1 MKNFYRDGGLVI
13 SVSALVVALVIIQ
26 GYIYTKDI
34 NIFWVSAPFVVLI
47 GGFAIGKLIQVT
59 RKTFQYYARIDD
71 ELESKMHMSVH
82 SFPMS
87 AVIIDSAGRIVWTNG
102 KFTEEFP
109 DCCEYGMELS
119 NITDIPPADF
129 FTDDGITVR
138 YNDSVYKV
146 FARIP
151 DEDEA
156 KELTLLFFKNITDI
170 TALETEKKL
179 SQPVVILFMVD
190 GYEELISGC
199 LESEKAHVSVQIDKL
214 LEDFAGQTTG
224 VLRKNASDRFIAVI
238 EERHLQEIL
247 RNKVEI
253 LDKAREIF
261 VNDRLNVTMSI
272 GIGRTGKTLKESEQ
286 FARQALEM
294 ALGRGGDQAA
304 VKTDNGFEFYGGVS
318 KGVER
323 HTKVKTR
330 IIANSLLE
338 LVDNADKIFIM
349 GHKYSDLDSVGSSVG
364 LTCAIRNLGK
374 SAWAVCDYNTSLAK
388 VLIDR
393 FPHVDGEEPLFTE
406 PADAMEELT
415 DNSLLIIC
423 DTHNP
428 LIIESKELYEKAKK
442 IVVIDHHRKMV
453 NYIDNAVI
461 FHHEPYASSAS
472 EMVTEL
478 IQYFGEAGKLR
489 AVQAECLLAGIMLDT
504 KNFVMKTGVRTFEA
518 AAVLRKMGADTITV
532 KKMFSSSID
541 SYKRKTQIVAEAEIY
556 RKCAIAPC
564 DFYAD
569 DLRIVAPQAAD
580 ELLTIKNVDASFVL
594 FKTMSNEI
602 SISAR
607 SMGNLNVQL
616 IMEALGGGG
625 HQTMAGAQLKD
636 VTVNEVLDTL
646 KKSIDDYY
654 LSLIKVN
661 SNDNKTCLL
670 YTSPSPRD

>member
-34 NIFWVSAPFVVLI
+34 NVFWVSAPFVVLI

-138 YNDSVYKV
+138 YKDSVYKV
-146 FARIP
+146 FARTP
-151 DEDEA
+151 DENEA

-374 SAWAVCDYNTSLAK
+374 SAWAVCDYSTSLAK

-442 IVVIDHHRKMV
+442 VVVIDHHRKMV

-636 VTVNEVLDTL
+636 VTVNEALDTL

-661 SNDNKTCLL
+661 SNYNKTAQR
-670 YTSPSPRD
+670 S

>member
-13 SVSALVVALVIIQ
+13 SVSALVIALVIIQ

-34 NIFWVSAPFVVLI
+34 NVFWLSAPFVVLI

-138 YNDSVYKV
+138 YKDKVYKV

-179 SQPVVILFMVD
+179 SQPVVVLFMVD

-214 LEDFAGQTTG
+214 LEDFVGQTTG

-261 VNDRLNVTMSI
+261 VNDHLNVTMSI

-374 SAWAVCDYNTSLAK
+374 SAWTVCDYNTSLAK

-442 IVVIDHHRKMV
+442 VVVIDHHRKMV

-636 VTVNEVLDTL
+636 VTVNEALDTL

-661 SNDNKTCLL
+661 SNDNKTAQR
-670 YTSPSPRD
+670 S

>member
-34 NIFWVSAPFVVLI
+34 NVFWVSAPFVVLI

-138 YNDSVYKV
+138 YKDSVYKV

-151 DEDEA
+151 DENEA

-556 RKCAIAPC
+556 RKCAISPC

-661 SNDNKTCLL
+661 SNDNKTAQR
-670 YTSPSPRD
+670 S

>member
-34 NIFWVSAPFVVLI
+34 NVFWVSAPFVVLI

-138 YNDSVYKV
+138 YKDSVYKV

-151 DEDEA
+151 DENEA

-214 LEDFAGQTTG
+214 LEDFEGQTTG

-442 IVVIDHHRKMV
+442 VVVIDHHRKMV

-478 IQYFGEAGKLR
+478 IQYFGEAGTLR

-636 VTVNEVLDTL
+636 VTVNEALDTL

-661 SNDNKTCLL
+661 SNDNKTAQR
-670 YTSPSPRD
+670 S

>member
-261 VNDRLNVTMSI
+261 VNDRHNVTMSI

-661 SNDNKTCLL
+661 SNDNKTAQR
-670 YTSPSPRD
+670 S

>member
-1 MKNFYRDGGLVI
+1 
-13 SVSALVVALVIIQ
+13 
-26 GYIYTKDI
+26 
-34 NIFWVSAPFVVLI
+34 
-47 GGFAIGKLIQVT
+47 
-59 RKTFQYYARIDD
+59 
-71 ELESKMHMSVH
+71 
-82 SFPMS
+82 MS

-138 YNDSVYKV
+138 YKDKVYKV

-151 DEDEA
+151 DENEA

-374 SAWAVCDYNTSLAK
+374 SAWTVCDYKTSLAK

-442 IVVIDHHRKMV
+442 VVVIDHHRKMV

-636 VTVNEVLDTL
+636 VTVNEALDTL

-661 SNDNKTCLL
+661 SNDNKTAQR
-670 YTSPSPRD
+670 S

>member
-34 NIFWVSAPFVVLI
+34 NVFWVSAPFVVLI

-138 YNDSVYKV
+138 YKDSVYKV

-151 DEDEA
+151 DENEA

-224 VLRKNASDRFIAVI
+224 VLRKNASDRFIAII

-374 SAWAVCDYNTSLAK
+374 SAWAVCDYSTSLAK

-661 SNDNKTCLL
+661 SNDNKTAQR
-670 YTSPSPRD
+670 S

>member
-34 NIFWVSAPFVVLI
+34 NVFWVSAPFVVLI

-138 YNDSVYKV
+138 YKDSVYKV

-151 DEDEA
+151 DENEA

-199 LESEKAHVSVQIDKL
+199 LESEKAYVSVQIDKL

-374 SAWAVCDYNTSLAK
+374 SAWAVCDYSTSLAK

-661 SNDNKTCLL
+661 SNDNKTAQR
-670 YTSPSPRD
+670 S

>member
-1 MKNFYRDGGLVI
+1 
-13 SVSALVVALVIIQ
+13 
-26 GYIYTKDI
+26 
-34 NIFWVSAPFVVLI
+34 
-47 GGFAIGKLIQVT
+47 
-59 RKTFQYYARIDD
+59 
-71 ELESKMHMSVH
+71 
-82 SFPMS
+82 MS

-102 KFTEEFP
+102 KFTKEFP

-138 YNDSVYKV
+138 YKDSVYKV

-442 IVVIDHHRKMV
+442 VVVIDHHRKMV

-636 VTVNEVLDTL
+636 VTVNEALDTL

-661 SNDNKTCLL
+661 SNDNKTAQR
-670 YTSPSPRD
+670 S

>member
-119 NITDIPPADF
+119 NITDIPAADF

-661 SNDNKTCLL
+661 SNDNKTAQR
-670 YTSPSPRD
+670 S

>member
-1 MKNFYRDGGLVI
+1 MKYFYRDGGLVI

-34 NIFWVSAPFVVLI
+34 NVFWVSAPFVVLI

-138 YNDSVYKV
+138 YKDSVYKV

-151 DEDEA
+151 DENEA

-374 SAWAVCDYNTSLAK
+374 SAWAVCDYSTSLAK

-442 IVVIDHHRKMV
+442 VVVIDHHRKMV

-661 SNDNKTCLL
+661 SNDNKTAQR
-670 YTSPSPRD
+670 S

>member
-34 NIFWVSAPFVVLI
+34 NVFWVSAPFVVLI

-138 YNDSVYKV
+138 YKDSVYKV

-151 DEDEA
+151 DENEA

-374 SAWAVCDYNTSLAK
+374 SAWAVCDYSTSLAK

-556 RKCAIAPC
+556 HKCAIAPC

-661 SNDNKTCLL
+661 SNDNKTAQR
-670 YTSPSPRD
+670 S

>member
-34 NIFWVSAPFVVLI
+34 NVFWVSAPFVVLI

-138 YNDSVYKV
+138 YKDSVYKV

-272 GIGRTGKTLKESEQ
+272 GIGRTGKMLKESEQ

-374 SAWAVCDYNTSLAK
+374 SAWAVCDYSTSLAK

-442 IVVIDHHRKMV
+442 VVVIDHHRKMV

-636 VTVNEVLDTL
+636 VTVNEALDTL

-661 SNDNKTCLL
+661 SNDNKTAQR
-670 YTSPSPRD
+670 S

>member
-34 NIFWVSAPFVVLI
+34 NVFWVSAPFVVLI

-87 AVIIDSAGRIVWTNG
+87 DVIIDSAGRIVWTNG

-138 YNDSVYKV
+138 YKDSVYKV

-151 DEDEA
+151 DENEA

-374 SAWAVCDYNTSLAK
+374 SAWAVCDYSTSLAK

-661 SNDNKTCLL
+661 SNDNKTAQR
-670 YTSPSPRD
+670 S

>member
-34 NIFWVSAPFVVLI
+34 NVFWVSAPFVVLI

-87 AVIIDSAGRIVWTNG
+87 AVIIDSTGRIVWTNG

-138 YNDSVYKV
+138 YKDSVYKV

-151 DEDEA
+151 DESEA

-442 IVVIDHHRKMV
+442 VVVIDHHRKMV

-636 VTVNEVLDTL
+636 VTVNEALDTL

-661 SNDNKTCLL
+661 SNDNKTAQR
-670 YTSPSPRD
+670 S

>member
-34 NIFWVSAPFVVLI
+34 NVFWVSAPFVVLI

-119 NITDIPPADF
+119 NITDIPSADF

-138 YNDSVYKV
+138 YKDSVYKV

-151 DEDEA
+151 DENEA

-374 SAWAVCDYNTSLAK
+374 SAWAVCDYSTSLAK

-406 PADAMEELT
+406 PADAMEEMT

-442 IVVIDHHRKMV
+442 VVVIDHHRKMV
-453 NYIDNAVI
+453 NYIDNAVM

-636 VTVNEVLDTL
+636 VTVNEALDTL

-661 SNDNKTCLL
+661 SNDNKTAQR
-670 YTSPSPRD
+670 S

>member
-34 NIFWVSAPFVVLI
+34 NVFWVSAPFVVLI

-138 YNDSVYKV
+138 YKDSVYKV

-151 DEDEA
+151 DENEA

-304 VKTDNGFEFYGGVS
+304 VKTGNGFEFYGGVS

-374 SAWAVCDYNTSLAK
+374 SAWAVCDYSTSLAK

-661 SNDNKTCLL
+661 SNDNKTAQR
-670 YTSPSPRD
+670 S

>member
-13 SVSALVVALVIIQ
+13 SVSALVIALVIMQ

-34 NIFWVSAPFVVLI
+34 NVFWLSAPFVVLI

-71 ELESKMHMSVH
+71 ELEAKMHMSVH
-82 SFPMS
+82 NFPMS

-109 DCCEYGMELS
+109 ECCEYGKELS
-119 NITDIPPADF
+119 DITDIPAADF
-129 FTDDGITVR
+129 FTDDGVTIT
-138 YNDSVYKV
+138 YKDSVYKV
-146 FARIP
+146 FARVP
-151 DEDEA
+151 DEEEA

-247 RNKVEI
+247 SNKVEI

-374 SAWAVCDYNTSLAK
+374 SAWAVCDYNASLAK

-393 FPHVDGEEPLFTE
+393 FPHVDGEEPLFRE
-406 PADAMEELT
+406 PSDAIEELT

-442 IVVIDHHRKMV
+442 VVVIDHHRKMV

-594 FKTMSNEI
+594 YKTMSNEI

-625 HQTMAGAQLKD
+625 HQTMAGAQLK
-636 VTVNEVLDTL
+636 NETLSEALEVL

-661 SNDNKTCLL
+661 SNDNKTAQR
-670 YTSPSPRD
+670 S

>member
-34 NIFWVSAPFVVLI
+34 NVFWVSAPFVVLI

-138 YNDSVYKV
+138 YKDSVYKV

-330 IIANSLLE
+330 IIAKSLLE

-374 SAWAVCDYNTSLAK
+374 SAWAVCDYSTSLAK

-442 IVVIDHHRKMV
+442 VVVIDHHRKMV

-636 VTVNEVLDTL
+636 VTVNEALDTL

-654 LSLIKVN
+654 LCLIKVN
-661 SNDNKTCLL
+661 SNDNKTAQR
-670 YTSPSPRD
+670 S

>member
-13 SVSALVVALVIIQ
+13 SVIALIVALIVSQ
-26 GYIYTKDI
+26 GYIYIKDT
-34 NIFWVSAPFVVLI
+34 NIFWISVPFIVLI
-47 GGFAIGKLIQVT
+47 GGFAAGKLIQVT

-71 ELESKMHMSVH
+71 ELESKKQLSVH
-82 SFPMS
+82 SFPMA
-87 AVIIDSAGRIVWTNG
+87 AVILDNTGRIVWTND

-109 DCCEYGMELS
+109 DCCEYGM
-119 NITDIPPADF
+119 DIKQIADIQA
-129 FTDDGITVR
+129 DDIAKYDEKVIR
-138 YNDSVYKV
+138 YNDSVYRLY
-146 FARIP
+146 ARIP
-151 DEDEA
+151 HEEEA
-156 KELTLLFFKNITDI
+156 KELNLLFFKNITEFS
-170 TALETEKKL
+170 LLQTEKKL
-179 SQPVVILFMVD
+179 SQPVVILFIVD
-190 GYEELISGC
+190 GYEELINGS
-199 LESEKAHVSVQIDKL
+199 LDSEKAHVSVQIDKL
-214 LEDFAGQTTG
+214 LEDFVAQTTG
-224 VLRKNASDRFIAVI
+224 VLRKNSSDRFMAVI
-238 EERHLQEIL
+238 EERHLAKIL
-247 RNKVEI
+247 EGKVEI

-261 VNDRLNVTMSI
+261 VNDRLNVTLSI

-304 VKTDNGFEFYGGVS
+304 VKTRNGFEFYGGVS
-318 KGVER
+318 KGIER

-338 LVDNADKIFIM
+338 LVDNADSVYIM
-349 GHKYSDLDSVGSSVG
+349 GHRFSDLDSVGSSIG

-374 SAWAVCDYNTSLAK
+374 SAWAVCDYEASLAK
-388 VLIDR
+388 TLINR
-393 FPHVDGEEPLFTE
+393 FPPEENEEPLFISPAQAVENITE
-406 PADAMEELT
+406 
-415 DNSLLIIC
+415 NSLLIIC

-428 LIIESKELYEKAKK
+428 NIIESPELYEKAHKV
-442 IVVIDHHRKMV
+442 VVIDHHRKMV
-453 NYIDNAVI
+453 NYIANAVI

-478 IQYFGEAGKLR
+478 LQYFGDAGKLR

-532 KKMFSSSID
+532 KKLFSSSID
-541 SYKRKTQIVAEAEIY
+541 SYKRKTQIVSEAEIY

-564 DFYAD
+564 NFYAD

-594 FKTMSNEI
+594 YKTMNSEI

-607 SMGNLNVQL
+607 SMGELNVQL

-625 HQTMAGAQLKD
+625 HQTMAGAQLKGMS
-636 VTVNEVLDTL
+636 VNEATEKL
-646 KKSIDDYY
+646 KKAVDDYY
-654 LSLIKVN
+654 LSLIK
-661 SNDNKTCLL
+661 SNNGSAEQK
-670 YTSPSPRD
+670 SMPSV

>member
-34 NIFWVSAPFVVLI
+34 NVFWVSAPFVVLI

-119 NITDIPPADF
+119 NITDIPSADF

-138 YNDSVYKV
+138 YKDSVYKV

-151 DEDEA
+151 DENEA

-374 SAWAVCDYNTSLAK
+374 SAWAVCDYSTSLAK

-442 IVVIDHHRKMV
+442 VVVIDHHRKMV

-636 VTVNEVLDTL
+636 VTVNEALDTL

-661 SNDNKTCLL
+661 SNDNKTAQR
-670 YTSPSPRD
+670 S

>member
-13 SVSALVVALVIIQ
+13 SVSALVIALVIIQ

-34 NIFWVSAPFVVLI
+34 NVFWLSAPFVVLI

-119 NITDIPPADF
+119 DITDIPPADF

-138 YNDSVYKV
+138 YKDKVYKV

-151 DEDEA
+151 DENEA

-374 SAWAVCDYNTSLAK
+374 SAWTVCDYNTSLAK

-442 IVVIDHHRKMV
+442 VVVIDHHRKMV

-616 IMEALGGGG
+616 IMEALGGSG

-636 VTVNEVLDTL
+636 VTVNEALDTL

-661 SNDNKTCLL
+661 SNDNKTAQR
-670 YTSPSPRD
+670 S

>member
-34 NIFWVSAPFVVLI
+34 NVFWVSAPFVVLI

-138 YNDSVYKV
+138 YKDSVYKV

-151 DEDEA
+151 DENEA

-374 SAWAVCDYNTSLAK
+374 SAWAVCDYSTSLAK

-442 IVVIDHHRKMV
+442 VVVIDHHRKMV

-661 SNDNKTCLL
+661 SNDNKTAQR
-670 YTSPSPRD
+670 S

>member
-13 SVSALVVALVIIQ
+13 SVSALVIALVIMQ

-34 NIFWVSAPFVVLI
+34 NVFWLSAPFVVLI

-71 ELESKMHMSVH
+71 ELEAKMHMSVH
-82 SFPMS
+82 NFPMS

-109 DCCEYGMELS
+109 ECCEYGKELS
-119 NITDIPPADF
+119 DITDIPAADF
-129 FTDDGITVR
+129 FTDDGVTIT
-138 YNDSVYKV
+138 YKDSVYKV
-146 FARIP
+146 FARVP
-151 DEDEA
+151 DEEEA

-247 RNKVEI
+247 SNKVEI

-374 SAWAVCDYNTSLAK
+374 SAWAVCDYSTSLAK

-393 FPHVDGEEPLFTE
+393 FPHVDGEEPLFRE
-406 PADAMEELT
+406 PSDAIEELT

-442 IVVIDHHRKMV
+442 VVVIDHHRKMV

-594 FKTMSNEI
+594 YKTMSNEI

-625 HQTMAGAQLKD
+625 HQTMAGAQLK
-636 VTVNEVLDTL
+636 NETLSEALEVL

-661 SNDNKTCLL
+661 SNDNKTAQR
-670 YTSPSPRD
+670 S

>member
-13 SVSALVVALVIIQ
+13 SVSALVIALVIMQ

-34 NIFWVSAPFVVLI
+34 NVFWLSAPFVVLI

-71 ELESKMHMSVH
+71 ELEAKMHMSVH
-82 SFPMS
+82 NFPMS

-109 DCCEYGMELS
+109 ECCEYGKELS
-119 NITDIPPADF
+119 DITDIPAADF
-129 FTDDGITVR
+129 FTDNGVTIT
-138 YNDSVYKV
+138 YKDSVYKV
-146 FARIP
+146 FARVP
-151 DEDEA
+151 DEEEA

-247 RNKVEI
+247 SNKVEI

-304 VKTDNGFEFYGGVS
+304 VKTDNGFEFYGGIS

-393 FPHVDGEEPLFTE
+393 FPHVDGEEPLFRE
-406 PADAMEELT
+406 PSDAIEELT

-442 IVVIDHHRKMV
+442 VVVIDHHRKMV

-594 FKTMSNEI
+594 YKTMSNEI

-625 HQTMAGAQLKD
+625 HQTMAGAQLK
-636 VTVNEVLDTL
+636 NETLSEALEVL

-661 SNDNKTCLL
+661 SNDNKTAQR
-670 YTSPSPRD
+670 S

>member
-13 SVSALVVALVIIQ
+13 SVSALVIALVIMQ

-34 NIFWVSAPFVVLI
+34 YVFWLSAPFVVLI

-71 ELESKMHMSVH
+71 ELEAKMHMSVH
-82 SFPMS
+82 NFPMS

-109 DCCEYGMELS
+109 ECCEYGKELS
-119 NITDIPPADF
+119 DITDIPAADF
-129 FTDDGITVR
+129 FTDNGVTIT
-138 YNDSVYKV
+138 YKDSVYKV
-146 FARIP
+146 FARVP
-151 DEDEA
+151 DEEEA

-247 RNKVEI
+247 SNKVEI

-374 SAWAVCDYNTSLAK
+374 SAWAVCDYNASLAK

-393 FPHVDGEEPLFTE
+393 FPHVDGEEPLFRE
-406 PADAMEELT
+406 PSDAIEELT

-442 IVVIDHHRKMV
+442 VVVIDHHRKMV

-594 FKTMSNEI
+594 YKTMSNEI

-625 HQTMAGAQLKD
+625 HQTMAGAQLK
-636 VTVNEVLDTL
+636 NETLSEALEVL

-661 SNDNKTCLL
+661 SNDNKTAQR
-670 YTSPSPRD
+670 S

>member
-13 SVSALVVALVIIQ
+13 SVSALVIALVIIQ

-34 NIFWVSAPFVVLI
+34 NVFWLSAPFVVLI

-119 NITDIPPADF
+119 DITDIPPADF

-138 YNDSVYKV
+138 YKDKVYKV

-151 DEDEA
+151 DENEA

-374 SAWAVCDYNTSLAK
+374 SAWAVCDYSTSLAK

-442 IVVIDHHRKMV
+442 VVVIDHHRKMV

-607 SMGNLNVQL
+607 STGNLNVQL

-636 VTVNEVLDTL
+636 VTVNEALDTL

-661 SNDNKTCLL
+661 SNDNKTAQR
-670 YTSPSPRD
+670 S

>member
-34 NIFWVSAPFVVLI
+34 NVFWLSAPFAVLI

-71 ELESKMHMSVH
+71 ELESKMHLSVH

-102 KFTEEFP
+102 KFNEEFP

-119 NITDIPPADF
+119 DITDIPPADF

-138 YNDSVYKV
+138 YKDKVYKV

-374 SAWAVCDYNTSLAK
+374 SAWAVCDYNSSLAK

-406 PADAMEELT
+406 PSDAMEELT

-442 IVVIDHHRKMV
+442 VVVIDHHRKMV

-636 VTVNEVLDTL
+636 VTVNEALDTL

-661 SNDNKTCLL
+661 SNDNKTAQR
-670 YTSPSPRD
+670 S

>member
-34 NIFWVSAPFVVLI
+34 NVFWVSAPFVVLI
-47 GGFAIGKLIQVT
+47 GGFTIGKLIQVT

-138 YNDSVYKV
+138 YKDSVYKV

-323 HTKVKTR
+323 HTKVKAR

-374 SAWAVCDYNTSLAK
+374 SAWAVCDYSTSLAK

-442 IVVIDHHRKMV
+442 VVVIDHHRKMV

-636 VTVNEVLDTL
+636 VTVNEALDTL

-661 SNDNKTCLL
+661 SNDNKTAQR
-670 YTSPSPRD
+670 S

>member
-13 SVSALVVALVIIQ
+13 SVSALVIALVIMQ

-34 NIFWVSAPFVVLI
+34 NVFWLSAPFVVLI

-71 ELESKMHMSVH
+71 ELEAKMHMSVH
-82 SFPMS
+82 NFPMS
-87 AVIIDSAGRIVWTNG
+87 AVIIDSVGRIVWTNG

-109 DCCEYGMELS
+109 ECCEYGKELS
-119 NITDIPPADF
+119 DITDIPAADF
-129 FTDDGITVR
+129 FTDDGVTIT
-138 YNDSVYKV
+138 YKDSVYKV
-146 FARIP
+146 FARVP
-151 DEDEA
+151 DEEEA

-247 RNKVEI
+247 SNKVEI

-393 FPHVDGEEPLFTE
+393 FPHVDGEEPLFRE
-406 PADAMEELT
+406 PSDAIEELT

-442 IVVIDHHRKMV
+442 VVVIDHHRKMV

-594 FKTMSNEI
+594 YKTMSNEI

-625 HQTMAGAQLKD
+625 HQTMAGAQLK
-636 VTVNEVLDTL
+636 NETLSEALEVL

-661 SNDNKTCLL
+661 SNDNKTAQR
-670 YTSPSPRD
+670 S

>member
-34 NIFWVSAPFVVLI
+34 NVFWVSAPFVVLI

-138 YNDSVYKV
+138 YKDSVYKV

-151 DEDEA
+151 DENEA

-304 VKTDNGFEFYGGVS
+304 VKTDNGFDFYGGVS

-374 SAWAVCDYNTSLAK
+374 SAWAVCDYSTSLAK

-636 VTVNEVLDTL
+636 VTVNEVRDTL

-661 SNDNKTCLL
+661 SNDNKTAQR
-670 YTSPSPRD
+670 S

>member
-13 SVSALVVALVIIQ
+13 SVSALVIALVIIQ

-34 NIFWVSAPFVVLI
+34 NVFWLSAPFVVLI

-119 NITDIPPADF
+119 DITDIPPADF

-138 YNDSVYKV
+138 YKDKVYKV

-151 DEDEA
+151 DENEA

-374 SAWAVCDYNTSLAK
+374 IAWAVCDYSTSLAK

-442 IVVIDHHRKMV
+442 VVVIDHHRKMV

-636 VTVNEVLDTL
+636 VTVNEALDTL

-661 SNDNKTCLL
+661 SNDNKTAQR
-670 YTSPSPRD
+670 S

>member
-34 NIFWVSAPFVVLI
+34 NVFWVSAPFVVLI

-138 YNDSVYKV
+138 YKDSVYKV

-374 SAWAVCDYNTSLAK
+374 SAWAVCDYSTSLAK

-442 IVVIDHHRKMV
+442 VVVIDHHRKMV
-453 NYIDNAVI
+453 NYIDNSVI

-661 SNDNKTCLL
+661 SNDNKTAQR
-670 YTSPSPRD
+670 S

>member
-34 NIFWVSAPFVVLI
+34 NVFWVSAPFVVLI

-138 YNDSVYKV
+138 YKDSVYKV

-272 GIGRTGKTLKESEQ
+272 GIGRTSKTLKESEQ

-374 SAWAVCDYNTSLAK
+374 SAWAVCDYSTSLAK

-442 IVVIDHHRKMV
+442 VVVIDHHRKMV

-636 VTVNEVLDTL
+636 VTVNEALDTL

-661 SNDNKTCLL
+661 SNDNKTAQR
-670 YTSPSPRD
+670 S

>member
-13 SVSALVVALVIIQ
+13 SVSALVIALVIIQ

-34 NIFWVSAPFVVLI
+34 NVFWMSAPFVVLI

-138 YNDSVYKV
+138 YKDSVYKV
-146 FARIP
+146 FARTP
-151 DEDEA
+151 DENEA

-374 SAWAVCDYNTSLAK
+374 SAWAVCDYSTSLAK

-442 IVVIDHHRKMV
+442 VVVIDHHRKMV

-569 DLRIVAPQAAD
+569 DLRIVAPHAAD
-580 ELLTIKNVDASFVL
+580 ELLTIKNVDASF
-594 FKTMSNEI
+594 
-602 SISAR
+602 
-607 SMGNLNVQL
+607 
-616 IMEALGGGG
+616 
-625 HQTMAGAQLKD
+625 
-636 VTVNEVLDTL
+636 
-646 KKSIDDYY
+646 
-654 LSLIKVN
+654 
-661 SNDNKTCLL
+661 
-670 YTSPSPRD
+670 

>member
-34 NIFWVSAPFVVLI
+34 NVFWVSAPFVVLI

-138 YNDSVYKV
+138 YKDSVYKV

-151 DEDEA
+151 DENEA

-374 SAWAVCDYNTSLAK
+374 SAWAVCDYSTSLAK

-478 IQYFGEAGKLR
+478 IPYFGEAGKLR

-661 SNDNKTCLL
+661 SNDNKTAQR
-670 YTSPSPRD
+670 S

>member
-34 NIFWVSAPFVVLI
+34 NVFWVSAPFVVLI

-119 NITDIPPADF
+119 NITDIPSADF

-138 YNDSVYKV
+138 YKDSVYKV

-151 DEDEA
+151 DENEA

-224 VLRKNASDRFIAVI
+224 ILRKNASDRFIAVI

-374 SAWAVCDYNTSLAK
+374 SAWAVCDYSTSLAK

-406 PADAMEELT
+406 PADAMEEMT

-442 IVVIDHHRKMV
+442 VVVIDHHRKMV

-636 VTVNEVLDTL
+636 VTVNEALDTL

-661 SNDNKTCLL
+661 SNDNKTAQR
-670 YTSPSPRD
+670 S

>member
-13 SVSALVVALVIIQ
+13 SVSALVIALVIIQ

-34 NIFWVSAPFVVLI
+34 NVFWLSAPFVVLI

-102 KFTEEFP
+102 KFTKEFP

-442 IVVIDHHRKMV
+442 VVVIDHHRKMV

-661 SNDNKTCLL
+661 SNDNKTAQR
-670 YTSPSPRD
+670 S